1 MKFLKKM
8 LYSLFQYIQ
17 NNTTNCVITLFYGEF
32 DMNWPAKRIFRG
44 PTRWDPFEEI
54 RKTQERLNLLFED
67 VMPWEKLEGG
77 NVFAPAVD
85 IKDEGNK
92 LLVTTDL
99 PGINKEDIELNL
111 KEDMLE
117 ISAKT
122 GKEKETEEEGYIRKE
137 REYTHFYRAVRLPT
151 SVTEEGSTAKIENGV
166 LTITLPKMEL
176 KEPAKKIQIE

>member
-1 MKFLKKM
+1 
-8 LYSLFQYIQ
+8 
-17 NNTTNCVITLFYGEF
+17 
-32 DMNWPAKRIFRG
+32 MNWPAKRTIPG
-44 PTRWDPFEEI
+44 PTLWDPFEEI

-67 VMPWEKLEGG
+67 FMPMKKLGGG
-77 NVFAPAVD
+77 NVFTPAID
-85 IKDEGNK
+85 IKEEENK
-92 LLVTTDL
+92 LLITTDL
-99 PGINKEDIELNL
+99 PGINKEDIEINL

-137 REYTHFYRAVRLPT
+137 REYTHFYRVVHLPT
-151 SVTEEGSTAKIENGV
+151 SVKEEGSTAKIENGV

>member
-1 MKFLKKM
+1 MK
-8 LYSLFQYIQ
+8 
-17 NNTTNCVITLFYGEF
+17 
-32 DMNWPAKRIFRG
+32 WPAKRTFSG

-54 RKTQERLNLLFED
+54 KKTQERLNLLFED
-67 VMPWEKLEGG
+67 FMPRKKWGEV
-77 NVFAPAVD
+77 NVFTPAVD

-99 PGINKEDIELNL
+99 PGINKEDIEINL

-122 GKEKETEEEGYIRKE
+122 RKEKETEEGYIRKE

-151 SVTEEGSTAKIENGV
+151 SIKEEGSTAKIENGV
-166 LTITLPKMEL
+166 LTITLPKMEVE
-176 KEPAKKIQIE
+176 EPAKKIQVE

>member
-1 MKFLKKM
+1 ME
-8 LYSLFQYIQ
+8 
-17 NNTTNCVITLFYGEF
+17 TF
-32 DMNWPAKRIFRG
+32 DMNWPAKKIFRG

-67 VMPWEKLEGG
+67 FMPKEKWEGG
-77 NVFAPAVD
+77 NVFTPAID

-117 ISAKT
+117 ISAKS

-151 SVTEEGSTAKIENGV
+151 SVKGEGSAAKIENGV

-176 KEPAKKIQIE
+176 EEPAKKIQIE

>member
-1 MKFLKKM
+1 
-8 LYSLFQYIQ
+8 
-17 NNTTNCVITLFYGEF
+17 
-32 DMNWPAKRIFRG
+32 MNWPAKRTISG

-67 VMPWEKLEGG
+67 FMPMKKWEGG
-77 NVFAPAVD
+77 NVFIPAID
-85 IKDEGNK
+85 IKEEENK

-99 PGINKEDIELNL
+99 PGINKEDIEINL

-117 ISAKT
+117 ISAKS
-122 GKEKETEEEGYIRKE
+122 GKEQETEEEGYIRKE
-137 REYTHFYRAVRLPT
+137 RAYTHFYRAVHLPT
-151 SVTEEGSTAKIENGV
+151 SVKEEGSTAKIENGV

>member
-1 MKFLKKM
+1 
-8 LYSLFQYIQ
+8 
-17 NNTTNCVITLFYGEF
+17 
-32 DMNWPAKRIFRG
+32 MNWPAKRTISE

-67 VMPWEKLEGG
+67 FMPMKKWGG
-77 NVFAPAVD
+77 RNVFTPAID
-85 IKDEGNK
+85 IKDGENK

-117 ISAKT
+117 ISAKSR
-122 GKEKETEEEGYIRKE
+122 KETETEEEGYIRKE
-137 REYTHFYRAVRLPT
+137 REYTHFYRAVRLPIR
-151 SVTEEGSTAKIENGV
+151 VKEEGSTAKIENGV

-176 KEPAKKIQIE
+176 EEPSKKIQIE